1 MKKKT
6 HEAEQAAADLS
17 KHMRDFE
24 RDAELKTLRSCL
36 AQQTDLVNQLL
47 QKLNSQEIEQEKKR
61 PEAEETS
68 KQLQHDLQT
77 RSAKQD
83 QDDSQTRPAKQKQ
96 KRMTSN
102 TSRSTSTSPIKGQGD
117 GTLEL
122 GRRARRR
129 YTRTRPHV
137 QQSRTLWPRI
147 RTRPHVQ
154 CSRSASHT
162 HHQTEKTKVSLPKE
176 IACRV

>member
-1 MKKKT
+1 
-6 HEAEQAAADLS
+6 
-17 KHMRDFE
+17 MRDFE

-68 KQLQHDLQT
+68 KQPQHDLQT

-83 QDDSQTRPAKQKQ
+83 QDDSQMRPAKQKQ

-122 GRRARRR
+122 GRMYSKAEHFGRASELGRM
-129 YTRTRPHV
+129 YSKAEHFGHV
-137 QQSRTLWPRI
+137 SELGRMYSAAEVQATLTTKLRKQKSRFQRKLRAESDRQRMLYAI
-147 RTRPHVQ
+147 D
-154 CSRSASHT
+154 SD
-162 HHQTEKTKVSLPKE
+162 
-176 IACRV
+176 